1 MTYLAALAATIVIEV
16 PLVVALRTRLLDAS
30 IVPRR
35 RVALV
40 DLVAN
45 LLSHPLAFLVVWPL
59 AGRRGAALV
68 PIEIA
73 IVVGEAVVLSRGL
86 RRPWWPC
93 LLTSGAANATSVV
106 LGALVFRAT

>member
-16 PLVVALRTRLLDAS
+16 PLVVVLRTLLLDAAA
-30 IVPRR
+30 VPRPH
-35 RVALV
+35 VALAG
-40 DLVAN
+40 LVAN

-59 AGRRGAALV
+59 VDRRGAALV

-73 IVVGEAVVLSRGL
+73 IVAVEAVVLSRGL
-86 RRPWWPC
+86 RLPWWPC
-93 LLTSGAANATSVV
+93 LLTSGAVNATSVV